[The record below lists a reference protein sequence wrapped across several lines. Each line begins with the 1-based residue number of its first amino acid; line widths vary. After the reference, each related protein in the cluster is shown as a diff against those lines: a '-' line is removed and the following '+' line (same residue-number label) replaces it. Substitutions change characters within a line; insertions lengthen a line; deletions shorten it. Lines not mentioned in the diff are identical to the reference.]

1 MSKIIITEEQFY
13 KVLSKWFNTMYKKVR
28 YKYNKDK
35 TRLSVY
41 YGDKLLRP
49 VNPFIS
55 PTYILEYYPK
65 DGSLWISNYV
75 YTKFKK
81 MFPFLETHN
90 MLFYD
95 FFKKMFSDKFGI
107 TPKKVYITNERSLN
121 DRYHNQ

>member
-13 KVLSKWFNTMYKKVR
+13 KVLSKWFNTTHKKVR
-28 YKYNKDK
+28 YKYVRPKKDH
-35 TRLSVY
+35 TTLFVY
-41 YGDKLLRP
+41 YGDNLRQWE
-49 VNPFIS
+49 NPTI
-55 PTYILEYYPK
+55 ILEYYPHNE
-65 DGSLWISNYV
+65 SLWISDNV
-75 YTKFKK
+75 YTKFIK